1 MDKRQQALL
10 ARIGEDD
17 PRYEIVK
24 QGTHIVECCEFTARS
39 GNGKPMCKAYFDNGV
54 IATVLGAQNAATDDW
69 FKVLTDELAGTNQTA
84 RLAIEIENV
93 SRPDIFDGYGVIA
106 SPINAESD
114 ASTLNVIVD
123 ELDDFLSKPE
133 NAGKGDQ
140 RPRGQK
146 DEDLMTILRIAA
158 KRNGYVDDTTSQS
171 YSKFTNDVLWAAVEE
186 GLPFR
191 VRHAIIQSKGGDAHY
206 TNEQ

>member
-1 MDKRQQALL
+1 MSKKLQAML

-24 QGTHIVECCEFTARS
+24 QGTHIIECSDFAES

-54 IATVLGAQNAATDDW
+54 IATVLGSANPSSDDW
-69 FKVLTDELAGTNQTA
+69 FKQLADELSGTDQTA
-84 RLAIEIENV
+84 RLAIEIENL
-93 SRPDIFDGYGVIA
+93 SHPDVFGGYGVIA
-106 SPINAESD
+106 GPVRAESD
-114 ASTLNVIVD
+114 TNTLNVIVD

-158 KRNGYVDDTTSQS
+158 KRNGYVDETLSQS

-191 VRHAIIQSKGGDAHY
+191 VRHAIMDSKGGDAHY
-206 TNEQ
+206 TNEL

>member
-1 MDKRQQALL
+1 MSNKHQAML

-24 QGTHIVECCEFTARS
+24 QGTHIVECCEFAEKS

-54 IATVLGAQNAATDDW
+54 IATVLGSAKPAPDDW
-69 FKVLTDELAGTNQTA
+69 FKKLVDELSGTDQTA
-84 RLAIEIENV
+84 RLAIEIENLSKPEV
-93 SRPDIFDGYGVIA
+93 FDGYGVIA
-106 SPINAESD
+106 VPVKAESD
-114 ASTLNVIVD
+114 TNTLNVIVD
-123 ELDDFLSKPE
+123 ELDDFLNKPE

-158 KRNGYVDDTTSQS
+158 KRNGYVDETLSQS

-191 VRHAIIQSKGGDAHY
+191 VRHAIIDSKGGDAHY
-206 TNEQ
+206 TND